1 MQTRA
6 KAKLTA
12 DRIVGV
18 LANHDN
24 TVLTLTQGGH
34 LYTRVGDEP
43 GVVLSQGQTAYL
55 EVEVDHVGPPSAQP
69 PAPSSASSTAA
80 SKQQQPKESPRGG
93 ASHGPAP
100 TIFVPEA
107 VAKTSAAAH
116 LKGARTFS
124 EAAARAI
131 EGADMRQSM
140 RDWHLADIR
149 IYDPANPPKGI
160 KKTRGSRTRLILD
173 NGLQVKE
180 QWRCR
185 LCNALRTMD
194 PSVTNNLITHS
205 KQCPAKENNPM

>member
-24 TVLTLTQGGH
+24 SVLTLTQGGH
-34 LYTRVGDEP
+34 LYARVGDEP
-43 GVVLSQGQTAYL
+43 GVVLSQGQTSYIEL
-55 EVEVDHVGPPSAQP
+55 EVDHVGPPSAQP
-69 PAPSSASSTAA
+69 PAAPSVSATAA
-80 SKQQQPKESPRGG
+80 AKEQPAKKSPRGA

-100 TIFVPEA
+100 KIFVPEA
-107 VAKTSAAAH
+107 VAKTSASAH

-124 EAAARAI
+124 EAAARAV
-131 EGADMRQSM
+131 EGADMRESM

-149 IYDPANPPKGI
+149 IYDPAQPPKGI
-160 KKTRGSRTRLILD
+160 KKTRGSQTKFLLD
-173 NGLQVKE
+173 NGSQVKE

-185 LCNALRTMD
+185 RCNILRNMD
-194 PSVTNNLITHS
+194 PGVTNNLINHS
-205 KQCPAKENNPM
+205 KECPAKGNA